1 MGHNHS
7 KEMLQLRSERFV
19 STKSSDLK
27 QMNLNPIY
35 SYQHLRVR
43 RLEEAVEGLDRWV
56 PGLMTYVK
64 KAKEDCNRSSS
75 LLTHD
80 ESAAIYLYSMPIPF
94 FSTLNA
100 TLRNKNRDALKPWFG
115 YLKLFITALEKLPYV
130 NTVVWRGVSGDIGSD
145 FVDGSTETWWSV
157 NSCSTDLNV
166 VELYLGKTG
175 TVFAIAVVN
184 GKDISNYSAF
194 KEEHEVVLLPGSA
207 LLIKSK
213 PLSFE
218 ERLFIVHLEEKSGKS
233 GQASNHAAAGNQIRS
248 DNSNKAQPLSYKELD
263 FPLHRSLDLSSVR
276 NKPWKFRSLR
286 DFWGYNEL
294 EIISANDEIL
304 LLYGDK
310 QFFLLDDNLKTVS
323 TLKDNILSS
332 LKILDIAW
340 SSLLCRFIAVTE
352 KNVYIFDP
360 KTCKLSCVENVQLE
374 RDEKKFIS
382 CTCTG
387 NALFISTVNDGYP
400 FHVDQYNLPDF
411 TFFRQ
416 YTVSDL
422 IEAKLSLTGD
432 KLSNKNASKLKTDRR
447 EISTIRA
454 NRGRLAV
461 IMKIEYKHYLYVVN
475 MTKKPF
481 EAGMTSL
488 PSSGCKIN
496 RIASTGEWLMVCD
509 DYNNNIMQISLDREF
524 KTEYE
529 AKEEY
534 SYDKVKV
541 ALMFGSSSVVIVRGD
556 NLEMYQV

>member
-1 MGHNHS
+1 MGRNHS

-19 STKSSDLK
+19 SAKSSDLK

-35 SYQHLRVR
+35 GYQHLHVR
-43 RLEEAVEGLDRWV
+43 RLEEAVEGLDRLV

-100 TLRNKNRDALKPWFG
+100 TLRKKNRDALKPWFG

-184 GKDISNYSAF
+184 GKDISNYSTF

-233 GQASNHAAAGNQIRS
+233 GQASNPCAAAGNQIRS
-248 DNSNKAQPLSYKELD
+248 DNSNEAQPLSYKESD
-263 FPLHRSLDLSSVR
+263 FPLHHSLDLSSVR
-276 NKPWKFRSLR
+276 SEPWKVRSLHEFRS
-286 DFWGYNEL
+286 YNPL
-294 EIISANDEIL
+294 KIISTNDEIL

-310 QFFLLDDNLKTVS
+310 QFFLLNNNLETVS
-323 TLKDNILSS
+323 TLKNNILSS
-332 LKILDIAW
+332 LEILDIAW

-352 KNVYIFDP
+352 KNAYIFDP
-360 KTCKLSCVENVQLE
+360 KTCKLSCVENVQL
-374 RDEKKFIS
+374 RRKEKKFIS

-387 NALFISTVNDGYP
+387 NTLFISTVNDNYP

-422 IEAKLSLTGD
+422 IEAKLN
-432 KLSNKNASKLKTDRR
+432 NKNVSKFIDDKRK
-447 EISTIRA
+447 ISTIRA

-461 IMKIEYKHYLYVVN
+461 IMKIKYKHYLYVVN
-475 MTKKPF
+475 MTKEPF
-481 EAGMTSL
+481 EAGMMPL
-488 PSSGCKIN
+488 PSSGYKIN

-509 DYNNNIMQISLDREF
+509 DYDNNITQISLDREF

-529 AKEEY
+529 AKKKY
-534 SYDKVKV
+534 NYDKVKF
-541 ALMFGSSSVVIVRGD
+541 ALMFGPSSVVIVCGD